1 MVYQNGDLEELKRR
15 TLKLKGQRNMSFIAY
30 HVSYL
35 ASFEADRQLCKYTNT
50 PGVSFLINYNNYM
63 YFLKRF
69 YYNYITLPC
78 YLQIYHYTIYI
89 TTSKYNQLFP

>member
-50 PGVSFLINYNNYM
+50 PGVSFLINYNN
-63 YFLKRF
+63 
-69 YYNYITLPC
+69 
-78 YLQIYHYTIYI
+78 
-89 TTSKYNQLFP
+89 